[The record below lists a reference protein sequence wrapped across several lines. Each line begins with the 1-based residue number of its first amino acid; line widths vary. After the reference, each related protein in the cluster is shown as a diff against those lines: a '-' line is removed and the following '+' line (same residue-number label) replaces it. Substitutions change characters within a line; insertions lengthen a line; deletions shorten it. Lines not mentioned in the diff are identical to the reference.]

1 MNICIFCS
9 AAQVDDKYKKAAKK
23 LAKMI
28 AEEGHT
34 LVWGGSDRGLMHE
47 VAYTAQKAGGKIFGI
62 SMEQLKTSAYEG
74 ADIML
79 FAKDMAERK
88 LLMLK
93 HSDAIVTMVGGT
105 GTIDEF
111 TDLLELR
118 RYGQHNKRLVVLNT
132 DNFFEGLKLQY
143 DRMRE
148 EGFLSRLPRPLSDL
162 VVFVDTPEEAMEY
175 LNSEQEEIPL
185 EQLAYSGEA
194 I

>member
-1 MNICIFCS
+1 MNICVFCS
-9 AAQVDDKYKKAAKK
+9 AAQVDAKYIKAARK
-23 LAKMI
+23 LARMI
-28 AEEGHT
+28 AENGDT

-47 VAYTAQKAGGKIFGI
+47 IAATAQAAGGKIFGI

-74 ADIML
+74 ADTML
-79 FAKDMAERK
+79 FAKDMADRK
-88 LLMLK
+88 RLMLK

-105 GTIDEF
+105 GTLDEF

-143 DRMRE
+143 ERMHN

-162 VVFVDTPEEAMEY
+162 VTFIDTPEEVMEY
-175 LNSEQEEIPL
+175 LNANQEEIPL

-194 I
+194 V